1 MIVNLEFVLLMEF
14 LIVVEIESSVVEVV
28 GDGMEVEFLR
38 RDLEDLKDK
47 NI

>member
-14 LIVVEIESSVVEVV
+14 LIVVEIESSVEVVV